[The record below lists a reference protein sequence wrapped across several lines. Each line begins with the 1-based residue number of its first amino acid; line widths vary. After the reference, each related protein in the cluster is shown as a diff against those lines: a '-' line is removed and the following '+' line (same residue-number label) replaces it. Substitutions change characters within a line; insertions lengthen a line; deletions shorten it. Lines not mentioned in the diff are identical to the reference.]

1 MGLLSLVGFA
11 RPIIPA
17 KVEVAHVRYV
27 SKPCIDPLDKA
38 LAMARQLND
47 PDLIGRVEA
56 VRAGK

>member
-1 MGLLSLVGFA
+1 MNWWPFTRKPLTVN
-11 RPIIPA
+11 
-17 KVEVAHVRYV
+17 HVRYV

-38 LAMARQLND
+38 LEIARQMND

>member
-1 MGLLSLVGFA
+1 MIFWFRRKPV
-11 RPIIPA
+11 R
-17 KVEVAHVRYV
+17 VEHVRYV

-38 LAMARQLND
+38 LAMARQMND

>member
-1 MGLLSLVGFA
+1 MGLLSLIGFA
-11 RPIIPA
+11 RPIAPA

-38 LAMARQLND
+38 LEIARQMNRD
-47 PDLIGRVEA
+47 DLVGRIEN